1 MNVIKLEDCYIYD
14 PKSGEKIAT
23 VEEERHP
30 VTKRGTYYDF
40 ITYQVTFHEVCL
52 EFSTTNKISIFKD
65 YELKNFLFST
75 GYRIANQPENL
86 QKMFMGG

>member
-1 MNVIKLEDCYIYD
+1 MNVIKLKDCYIYD

-30 VTKRGTYYDF
+30 VTQRGTYYDF
-40 ITYQVTFHEVCL
+40 ITYQIIFHSVDF
-52 EFSTTNKISIFKD
+52 EFSCRDRVSIFKD

-75 GYRIANQPENL
+75 GYRIVNQPENL